1 MGKYIKDVDWDQY
14 EDFTEEYVDNIY
26 NTIEQKDKERSR
38 KQIHKMREDF
48 GYYED
53 E

>member
-26 NTIEQKDKERSR
+26 NTIE
-38 KQIHKMREDF
+38 
-48 GYYED
+48 
-53 E
+53 